1 MAKRK
6 PSCWFVVSYYAG
18 DRPGAK
24 PKPRGFVRG
33 TMGKAAAQ
41 RLAASLQRKEGGQ
54 AANVV
59 VEAYSCD
66 RAPKLFD
73 LRI

>member
-1 MAKRK
+1 
-6 PSCWFVVSYYAG
+6 
-18 DRPGAK
+18 
-24 PKPRGFVRG
+24 
-33 TMGKAAAQ
+33 MGKAAAQ